1 MSSPS
6 SSALFRTKLLLYF
19 DFEASHSLDTREEPH
34 PHLWKTVLTFS
45 GDPIKGRIVDFPS
58 LEASM
63 LKTLASLPGCYLNT
77 NEALLPATR
86 AFPTCETIGESI
98 ATLIHEKTLAEF
110 RVENPSLRLLSVQVT
125 LCEGERVFGSAI
137 TELV

>member
-1 MSSPS
+1 MSSPF

-34 PHLWKTVLTFS
+34 PHFWKTVLTFS

-63 LKTLASLPGCYLNT
+63 LKTLESLPGCYLNT
-77 NEALLPATR
+77 NDVLLPATR

-125 LCEGERVFGSAI
+125 LCEGARVFGSAI
-137 TELV
+137 TELL

>member
-6 SSALFRTKLLLYF
+6 STSLFRTKLLLYF

-34 PHLWKTVLTFS
+34 SHFWKTVLTFS

-58 LEASM
+58 LEGAVKEN
-63 LKTLASLPGCYLNT
+63 LTALPGSYLNE
-77 NEALLPATR
+77 NEALLPTTR
-86 AFPTCETIGESI
+86 AFPTCETLGESI
-98 ATLIHEKTLAEF
+98 ATLIHEKALTNL

-125 LCEGERVFGSAI
+125 LCEGERVYGSAI
-137 TELV
+137 TELT